1 MGASTTHLFLAAA
14 RAGVKQRG
22 LLRTRIAGSPI
33 CPGPL
38 LTVGCAAAILRVCFI
53 GATRHKNQDRALTPM
68 VRKKLGRG
76 RKNRCRFCTKE
87 GCPRPAFVD
96 YKDVQGLKKL
106 CTSQGKL
113 YSRKRSGNCAA
124 FQRAVK
130 DAVKRARF
138 MALLPYVG
146 E

>member
-1 MGASTTHLFLAAA
+1 LPLMEIGDCRGRKVGEQEQDTCAARRGDAARRPLTAAA
-14 RAGVKQRG
+14 RLA
-22 LLRTRIAGSPI
+22 
-33 CPGPL
+33 
-38 LTVGCAAAILRVCFI
+38 TVMVSVEIPYHSVWKRDS
-53 GATRHKNQDRALTPM
+53 TTM

-76 RKNRCRFCTKE
+76 RKNRCRFCTKD

-96 YKDVQGLKKL
+96 YKDVQTLKKL

-113 YSRKRSGNCAA
+113 FSRKRSGNCAA

-130 DAVKRARF
+130 DAIKRARF
-138 MALLPYVG
+138 MALMPYVG